1 MLGKSTSASG
11 SSSIG
16 LIRLHGS
23 KAWISAP
30 TMGPRRVWSSS
41 GLVPGGAFLPD
52 HAVRGVTQPQPMIA
66 LDVIAERGA
75 HRVAYARVQ
84 RYATFRR
91 RSLPI
96 GSGAVESAV
105 RRVVNLRLK
114 GASITWTEEH
124 AEGIIHLRAHAKSGR
139 WRELERVVLA
149 NTGWRPTS
157 RLPKAA
163 A

>member
-41 GLVPGGAFLPD
+41 GLVPGGAFLPG
-52 HAVRGVTQPQPMIA
+52 HAVRGVTQPMTA

-75 HRVAYARVQ
+75 HRVAYARVHLAKAHQ
-84 RYATFRR
+84 MLTESVRIAVFARQAATGRLVRLSAPVEESGLNHLFEVHV
-91 RSLPI
+91 
-96 GSGAVESAV
+96 GSAL
-105 RRVVNLRLK
+105 LRT
-114 GASITWTEEH
+114 A
-124 AEGIIHLRAHAKSGR
+124 AE
-139 WRELERVVLA
+139 
-149 NTGWRPTS
+149 
-157 RLPKAA
+157 
-163 A
+163 